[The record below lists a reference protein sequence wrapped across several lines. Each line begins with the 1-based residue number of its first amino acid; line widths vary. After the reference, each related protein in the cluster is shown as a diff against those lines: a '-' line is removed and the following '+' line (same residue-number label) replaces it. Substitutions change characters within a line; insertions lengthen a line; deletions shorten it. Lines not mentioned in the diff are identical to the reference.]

1 MPFRPAGFGQ
11 GCETLP
17 EISDRYYLILPFAV
31 PVFLRYFSP
40 LPLRYLTGFATTG
53 NPVAANHTTGFAHPE
68 SCCDFQ
74 EVIRVSTHRRQA
86 RIDFTLTLPGMF
98 ELRNIEKLSIELGV
112 DILAKVV
119 FSFSPD
125 IILSPLALPKDVLHP
140 WIDELLVG
148 QDPAGHLQNSSLRD
162 ILIQLKT
169 RPTFQEQY
177 PDSWKSSLAEGKRRM
192 LQLENIRQDE
202 LTLADILS
210 ERKDAFEWYQSING

>member
-1 MPFRPAGFGQ
+1 
-11 GCETLP
+11 
-17 EISDRYYLILPFAV
+17 
-31 PVFLRYFSP
+31 
-40 LPLRYLTGFATTG
+40 
-53 NPVAANHTTGFAHPE
+53 
-68 SCCDFQ
+68 
-74 EVIRVSTHRRQA
+74 
-86 RIDFTLTLPGMF
+86 MF
-98 ELRNIEKLSIELGV
+98 ELRNIEKLATELGV

-177 PDSWKSSLAEGKRRM
+177 PDTWRNALADGNRRM
-192 LQLENIRQDE
+192 LQLESIRQDK
-202 LTLADILS
+202 LTLADILL
-210 ERKDAFEWYQSING
+210 EREDAFEWYQSINC